1 MGGEKTILG
10 RAGNSHT
17 KSKKHIEEVDL
28 KNSVGE
34 SKTKIAET
42 DKNNANNR
50 DNKFFKFRRF

>member
-1 MGGEKTILG
+1 MSREKTVLG
-10 RAGNSHT
+10 WAGNSHT

-42 DKNNANNR
+42 NKNNTNNR
-50 DNKFFKFRRF
+50 DNKFFKK